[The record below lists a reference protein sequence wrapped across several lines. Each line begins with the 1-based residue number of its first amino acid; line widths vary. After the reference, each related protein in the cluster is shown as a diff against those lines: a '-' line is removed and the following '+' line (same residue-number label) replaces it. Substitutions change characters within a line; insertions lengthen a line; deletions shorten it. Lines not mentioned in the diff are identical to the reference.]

1 MSKAEKEFFSTSEM
15 AKILGIS
22 RVAVF
27 KRIKSGDIKARKVG
41 RNFVIQKEDLGE
53 ILGTTLGDKKRRLIE
68 GAVRK
73 TIRDYGQTLKLL
85 GEE

>member
-1 MSKAEKEFFSTSEM
+1 MNKTEKEFFSTSEI

-27 KRIKSGDIKARKVG
+27 KRIKSGDIKARKAG
-41 RNFVIQKEDLGE
+41 RNFIIQRKDLGE
-53 ILGTTLGDKKRRLIE
+53 ILGTTLGSEKRRLIE

-73 TIRDYGQTLKLL
+73 TIKDYRQTLKLL

>member
-1 MSKAEKEFFSTSEM
+1 MNKAEKEFFSTSEM

-22 RVAVF
+22 RIAVF
-27 KRIKSGDIKARKVG
+27 KRIKSGDIKACKVG

-53 ILGTTLGDKKRRLIE
+53 ILGTTLGDEKRRLIE

>member
-68 GAVRK
+68 VAVRK

>member
-27 KRIKSGDIKARKVG
+27 KRIKSGGIKARKVG

-53 ILGTTLGDKKRRLIE
+53 ILGTTLGDEKRRLIE